1 MIQISTL
8 NTGLEVN
15 FLNAKIILLYKQADH
30 TYEYAQK
37 ENQLNC
43 YTIEMVANKQD
54 KFFGIITRILEIN
67 KNIMCIV
74 NRFENVPTNF
84 ESLSPLNKNQL

>member
-1 MIQISTL
+1 M
-8 NTGLEVN
+8 
-15 FLNAKIILLYKQADH
+15 YKQADH